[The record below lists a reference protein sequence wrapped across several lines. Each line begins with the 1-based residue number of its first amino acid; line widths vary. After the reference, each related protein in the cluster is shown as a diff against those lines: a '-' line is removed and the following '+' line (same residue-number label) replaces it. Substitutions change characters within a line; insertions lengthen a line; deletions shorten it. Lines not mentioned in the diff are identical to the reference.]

1 MSENTIFEINVKID
15 NVTEVKGGKAI
26 VYFVSFHGEVNA
38 PIFTGKVI
46 SDAVDTQIHYEN
58 GLKILSARYIL
69 EGVDSE
75 NNRCRIFIEN
85 NGIEKDGKI
94 TTTPTIIT
102 DSPVLKYLET
112 AQLSGS
118 VISSNEDIII
128 KIFEE
133 NR

>member
-1 MSENTIFEINVKID
+1 MNENALFEINVKID

-26 VYFVSFHGEVNA
+26 VYFVSFHGEVNS

-58 GLKILSARYIL
+58 GLKTLSARYIL

-75 NNRCRIFIEN
+75 NNDCKIFIEN

-94 TTTPTIIT
+94 KTTPTIIT
-102 DSPVLKYLET
+102 DSPGLKHLEM
-112 AQLSGS
+112 AQLSGR
-118 VISSNEDIII
+118 VISEHENIII